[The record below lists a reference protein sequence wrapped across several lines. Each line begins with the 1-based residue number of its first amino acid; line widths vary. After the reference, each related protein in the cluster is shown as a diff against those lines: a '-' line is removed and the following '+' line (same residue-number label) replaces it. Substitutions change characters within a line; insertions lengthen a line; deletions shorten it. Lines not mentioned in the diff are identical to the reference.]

1 MPADSNKETP
11 RPAARPPAGAKPS
24 AAETAKAALRRLAL
38 SKLEPTPENY
48 ARAWSEEG
56 GPAAAAPAAALTA
69 APAAPAP
76 ASAKAKPVYDRIAA
90 RLFDETAQR
99 EELSQALQKSDWDAA
114 RGFVERA
121 AESQVAQAQAWAQTI
136 EKLARGLERGS
147 RQWTAARKKDS
158 LQRVLEANRSD
169 LARLHQRVK
178 QLVASWDGDA
188 ADDTVAVDETAD
200 DGGAT
205 SQPVEV
211 RGGVARAAPDRSA
224 PTALHGEWPP
234 VLEQYDS
241 ALRSALPAGDE
252 RADALAAELRE
263 LQASLLRDG
272 ATVPLRQ
279 DAEALCERARR
290 LLAHRHHLVDELHK
304 LTQEMSAGLAEVAEE
319 GSWVKG
325 QTESLQLTLD
335 EDAPNV
341 RAVRAASEMLA
352 QARVRQREVRA
363 QRDSARVALK
373 DAIQQMLTEL
383 DALGDHTGRFSD
395 SVARY
400 VDTVASADSLES
412 LAGVVRQMV
421 EESRAVHGLVTQT
434 QERLHDGRQRAA
446 DLEAQV
452 RTLESEL
459 RRLSDEVSTDV
470 LTEVA
475 NRRGLMQAFEIET
488 ARLERQGGE
497 LAIGLLDIDNFKKLN
512 DTLGHSVGDTA
523 LKTLAGH
530 VQKQLRAVD
539 IVARFGGEE
548 FVVLLPGVP
557 VDEAQ
562 MTLTRLQRTLSASLF
577 MHDGR
582 EVFVTFSAGV
592 TRFRPGEA
600 LEAAL
605 ERADE
610 ALYEAKRTG
619 KNRTC
624 IS

>member
-1 MPADSNKETP
+1 MP
-11 RPAARPPAGAKPS
+11 KPS

-48 ARAWSEEG
+48 ARAWAEEG
-56 GPAAAAPAAALTA
+56 GAAPAPPP

-76 ASAKAKPVYDRIAA
+76 AAAAASPKAKPVFDRIAA

-99 EELSQALQKSDWDAA
+99 EEFSQSLQKSDWEAA
-114 RGFVERA
+114 RGLVERA
-121 AESQVAQAQAWAQTI
+121 AEAQLALAQGWAQTV
-136 EKLARGLERGS
+136 EKLARGLERGG

-158 LQRVLEANRSD
+158 LQRVLESNRSD
-169 LARLHQRVK
+169 IGRLHQRVK
-178 QLVASWDGDA
+178 QLVASWDGDVT
-188 ADDTVAVDETAD
+188 DDKVPVDESAEPPD
-200 DGGAT
+200 SGNDA
-205 SQPVEV
+205 SQGIEV
-211 RGGVARAAPDRSA
+211 RGGVDRAMPERVSSERETPGRAGVNAD
-224 PTALHGEWPP
+224 WPP
-234 VLEQYDS
+234 LLQEYDTT
-241 ALRSALPAGDE
+241 LRVALPSDDE
-252 RADALAAELRE
+252 RATALVGELTE

-272 ATVPLRQ
+272 ATAPLRAH
-279 DAEALCERARR
+279 AEQVHERARR
-290 LLAHRHHLVDELHK
+290 LLSHRHHLVEQLHR
-304 LTQEMSAGLAEVAEE
+304 LTQELSAGLAELAEE
-319 GSWVKG
+319 GSWVQG
-325 QTESLQLTLD
+325 QTESLKLSLG
-335 EDAPNV
+335 ESPNV
-341 RAVRAASEMLA
+341 RSVRTASEMLA
-352 QARVRQREVRA
+352 QTRARQQRVRA
-363 QRDSARVALK
+363 QRDSARTALK
-373 DAIQQMLTEL
+373 DAISQMLTEL

-400 VDTVASADSLES
+400 VETIASADSLES
-412 LAGVVRQMV
+412 LADVVRQMV
-421 EESRAVHGLVTQT
+421 EESRAVHGLVSDTQH
-434 QERLHDGRQRAA
+434 RLHEGRQRAA
-446 DLEAQV
+446 ELEEQV
-452 RTLESEL
+452 RTLEGEL

-475 NRRGLMQAFEIET
+475 NRRGLMQAFEVET

-512 DTLGHSVGDTA
+512 DTLGHAVGDVA

-562 MTLTRLQRTLSASLF
+562 VTLTRLQRTLSASLF

-592 TRFRPGEA
+592 TRFRQGEA

-624 IS
+624 IG